1 MNKEYTYID
10 GKVIISDENDN
21 KTQSEYYD
29 NLDEVLV
36 QENLIEFMEGKIQ
49 SLEKESQLYKKN
61 NERRYIPIALPMTLL
76 LSTIGPSLLINNA
89 FNTHVDTIFGTMNLA
104 LAAGILSTLSLL
116 PIGVGTELI
125 LYNEYKNSLKR
136 EKGINSELDFLKEQ
150 IVKEKE
156 SLDDL
161 KLDRTRNNENTDF
174 RTVKVDDLQQLKVLR
189 DYLNLYYNLGFNGEK
204 YYQYYQ
210 DGKLDE
216 KLQKYYSDTGIQ
228 LAKEY
233 IEEKGPSLV
242 LRRK

>member
-36 QENLIEFMEGKIQ
+36 QENLIEFMEGKIH

-61 NERRYIPIALPMTLL
+61 NVRRYIPVALPMTLL

-89 FNTHVDTIFGTMNLA
+89 FNTYVDTIFGTMNLA
-104 LAAGILSTLSLL
+104 LAAGIPITLSLL

-136 EKGINSELDFLKEQ
+136 EKGINSELVFLKEQ